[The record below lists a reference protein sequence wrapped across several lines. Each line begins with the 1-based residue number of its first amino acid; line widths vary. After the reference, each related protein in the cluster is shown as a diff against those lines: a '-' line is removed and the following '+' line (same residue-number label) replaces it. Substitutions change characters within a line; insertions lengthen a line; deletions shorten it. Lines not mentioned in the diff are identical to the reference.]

1 MQRRTFSRLSWWFVV
16 YLIAVILFGAWVRIA
31 GAGAGC
37 GNHWPL
43 CNGDVLPAA
52 PQTKTIIEFTHRLTS
67 GLCGIFGLLFVFWAW
82 RMKDRGVLR
91 AALLTMLFILVE
103 GFVGAV
109 LVKKELVVNDA
120 SVSRAVVIGLHLANT
135 LLLVASATAMAWR
148 ASPPVAATKTVGR
161 GMLLAA
167 MLVLVFTNM
176 TGAVTALGDTLFPL
190 QPTLDGSLFARVRE
204 DLTAGQH
211 FLVRLRVI
219 HPFVAVF
226 CAAFLSGVV
235 ASVRRQFTGDAAM
248 RKLLHWPLMIVGVQ
262 VLLGALN
269 ITLAAP
275 GWMQIVHLLVAQVL
289 WVACCAGLM
298 ALAGVGGETSGRSDV
313 QSTTTKPVNRTA

>member
-1 MQRRTFSRLSWWFVV
+1 MQRHTFSRWAWWFVG

-43 CNGDVLPAA
+43 CNGDVVPVAPAA
-52 PQTKTIIEFTHRLTS
+52 KTIIEFTHRVTS
-67 GLCGIFGLLFVFWAW
+67 GLCGVFGIGFIVWAW
-82 RMKDRGVLR
+82 RLGERRLLR
-91 AALLTMLFILVE
+91 AALATFFFILVE

-135 LLLVASATAMAWR
+135 LLLMAAATAMAWW
-148 ASPPVAATKTVGR
+148 ASPMVVATRAAGR
-161 GMLLAA
+161 GLLLAA

-190 QPTLDGSLFARVRE
+190 QPTLDGSLWAKVRE

-226 CAAFLSGVV
+226 AAAFLSGVV
-235 ASVRRQFTGDAAM
+235 GAVRRGYAGDAGM
-248 RKLLHWPLMIVGVQ
+248 VGLLRWPLMLVGMQ
-262 VLLGALN
+262 VLLGVLN
-269 ITLAAP
+269 IVLAAP
-275 GWMQIVHLLVAQVL
+275 GVVQIGHLLLAQLV
-289 WVACCAGLM
+289 WVSCCA
-298 ALAGVGGETSGRSDV
+298 AYLAMGRG
-313 QSTTTKPVNRTA
+313 R

>member
-1 MQRRTFSRLSWWFVV
+1 VV
-16 YLIAVILFGAWVRIA
+16 PVA
-31 GAGAGC
+31 
-37 GNHWPL
+37 
-43 CNGDVLPAA
+43 PAA
-52 PQTKTIIEFTHRLTS
+52 KTIIEFTHRVTS
-67 GLCGIFGLLFVFWAW
+67 GLCGVFGIGFIVWAW
-82 RMKDRGVLR
+82 RLGERRLLR
-91 AALLTMLFILVE
+91 AALATFFFILVE

-135 LLLVASATAMAWR
+135 LLLMAAATAMAWW
-148 ASPPVAATKTVGR
+148 ASPMVVATRAAGR
-161 GMLLAA
+161 GLLLAA

-190 QPTLDGSLFARVRE
+190 QPTLDGSLWAKVRE

-235 ASVRRQFTGDAAM
+235 GAVRRGYAGDAGM
-248 RKLLHWPLMIVGVQ
+248 VGLLRWPLMLVGMQ
-262 VLLGALN
+262 VLLGVLN
-269 ITLAAP
+269 IVLAAP
-275 GWMQIVHLLVAQVL
+275 GVVQIGHLLLSQLLWASCCVAYLAMGRGERQGSVL
-289 WVACCAGLM
+289 
-298 ALAGVGGETSGRSDV
+298 
-313 QSTTTKPVNRTA
+313 P

>member
-1 MQRRTFSRLSWWFVV
+1 MQRKTFSRLAWWFAG

-43 CNGDVLPAA
+43 CNGDVVPVA
-52 PQTKTIIEFTHRLTS
+52 PGAKTVIEFTHRVTS
-67 GLCGIFGLLFVFWAW
+67 ALCGLFGIGFILAARRLGDA
-82 RMKDRGVLR
+82 GVLR
-91 AALLTMLFILVE
+91 AALLTFFFILVE

-135 LLLVASATAMAWR
+135 LALMASATAMAWR
-148 ASPPVAATKTVGR
+148 AAPPVVATKPAAR

-167 MLVLVFTNM
+167 MVVVVLANM

-190 QPTLDGSLFARVRE
+190 QPTLDGSLWAKVRE

-226 CAAFLSGVV
+226 AAAFLSGVV
-235 ASVRRQFTGDAAM
+235 GSIRRTYTGDAPM
-248 RKLLHWPLMIVGVQ
+248 RKLLHWPLALVGVQ
-262 VLLGALN
+262 VILGGLN
-269 ITLAAP
+269 VLLAAP
-275 GWMQIVHLLVAQVL
+275 GWVQIGHLLLAQIL
-289 WVACCAGLM
+289 WVACCASFIALRRM
-298 ALAGVGGETSGRSDV
+298 AV
-313 QSTTTKPVNRTA
+313 

>member
-1 MQRRTFSRLSWWFVV
+1 LRQRFARFAWWFAA

-43 CNGDVLPAA
+43 CNGEVLPAA
-52 PQTKTIIEFTHRLTS
+52 PGTKTIIEFTHRLTS
-67 GLCGIFGLLFVFWAW
+67 GLCGIFGLAFIWYAR
-82 RMKDRGVLR
+82 RMGDRGVLR
-91 AALLTMLFILVE
+91 AALATMFFILVE

-109 LVKKELVVNDA
+109 LVKKELVENDA

-135 LLLVASATAMAWR
+135 LLLMAAATAMAWR
-148 ASPPVAATKTVGR
+148 ARPLVETERRVGR
-161 GMLLAA
+161 GMMLAA
-167 MLVLVFTNM
+167 MAVLVLANA

-190 QPTLDGSLFARVRE
+190 QPTLDGSLFAKVRE

-211 FLVRLRVI
+211 FLVRLRVV

-235 ASVRRQFTGDAAM
+235 GSIRRKFTGDDAM
-248 RKLLHWPLMIVGVQ
+248 RRLLHWPLALVGVQ
-262 VLLGALN
+262 VVLGALN
-269 ITLAAP
+269 VLLAAP
-275 GWMQIVHLLVAQVL
+275 GWLQIGHLLMAQVL
-289 WVACCAGLM
+289 WVACCASFL
-298 ALAGVGGETSGRSDV
+298 ALRGRASV
-313 QSTTTKPVNRTA
+313 

>member
-1 MQRRTFSRLSWWFVV
+1 MQRHTFSRWAWWFVG

-43 CNGDVLPAA
+43 CNGDVVPVAPAA
-52 PQTKTIIEFTHRLTS
+52 KTIIEFTHRVTS
-67 GLCGIFGLLFVFWAW
+67 GLCGVFGIGFIVWAW
-82 RMKDRGVLR
+82 RLGERRLLR
-91 AALLTMLFILVE
+91 AALATFVFILVE

-135 LLLVASATAMAWR
+135 LLLMAAATAMAWW
-148 ASPPVAATKTVGR
+148 ASPMVVATRAAGR
-161 GMLLAA
+161 GLLLAA

-190 QPTLDGSLFARVRE
+190 QPTLDGSLWAKVRE

-226 CAAFLSGVV
+226 AAAFLSGVV
-235 ASVRRQFTGDAAM
+235 GAVRRGYAGDAGM
-248 RKLLHWPLMIVGVQ
+248 VGLLRWPLMLVGMQ
-262 VLLGALN
+262 VLLGVLN
-269 ITLAAP
+269 IVLAAP
-275 GWMQIVHLLVAQVL
+275 GVVQIGHLLLSQLLWASCCVAYLAMGRGERQGSVL
-289 WVACCAGLM
+289 
-298 ALAGVGGETSGRSDV
+298 
-313 QSTTTKPVNRTA
+313 P

>member
-1 MQRRTFSRLSWWFVV
+1 MQRHLFSKLSWWFVG

-43 CNGDVLPAA
+43 CNGDVVPTA
-52 PQTKTIIEFTHRLTS
+52 PQTKTIIEFTHRVTS
-67 GLCGIFGLLFVFWAW
+67 GLCGVFGLVFIFFA
-82 RMKDRGVLR
+82 RRVGDRRVLR
-91 AALLTMLFILVE
+91 AALATMFFILVE

-120 SVSRAVVIGLHLANT
+120 SMSRAVVIGLHLANT
-135 LLLVASATAMAWR
+135 LLLMASATAMAWW
-148 ASPPVAATKTVGR
+148 ASPPVVATRANAR
-161 GMLLAA
+161 GLLLAA
-167 MLVLVFTNM
+167 MIVLVLTNM

-190 QPTLDGSLFARVRE
+190 QPTLDGTLWAKVRE
-204 DLTAGQH
+204 DLTTGQH

-235 ASVRRQFTGDAAM
+235 GSIRRGYRGDAGM
-248 RKLLHWPLMIVGVQ
+248 QKLLHWPLMLVGVQ
-262 VLLGALN
+262 VLLGGLN
-269 ITLAAP
+269 VVLAAP
-275 GWMQIVHLLVAQVL
+275 GFIQISHLLLAQLV
-289 WVACCAGLM
+289 WVSVCAAYFAM
-298 ALAGVGGETSGRSDV
+298 AERQAS
-313 QSTTTKPVNRTA
+313 

>member
-1 MQRRTFSRLSWWFVV
+1 MRDKFARYAWWFAA

-43 CNGDVLPAA
+43 CNGDVVPVA
-52 PQTKTIIEFTHRLTS
+52 PGTKTIIEFTHRVTS
-67 GLCGIFGLLFVFWAW
+67 ALCGLFSIGFLVAAW

-91 AALLTMLFILVE
+91 AAGLTFFFILVE

-109 LVKKELVVNDA
+109 LVKKELVENDA

-135 LLLVASATAMAWR
+135 LALMASATAMAWR
-148 ASPPVAATKTVGR
+148 AKPLAQTERPAPR
-161 GMLLAA
+161 GLLLGA
-167 MLVLVFTNM
+167 MLVLVFANM

-190 QPTLDGSLFARVRE
+190 QPTLDGSLWAKVRE

-226 CAAFLSGVV
+226 TAAFLSGVV
-235 ASVRRQFTGDAAM
+235 GSIRRKLAGDAAM
-248 RKLLHWPLMIVGVQ
+248 KKLLHWPLLLVGVQ
-262 VLLGALN
+262 VLLGVLN
-269 ITLAAP
+269 IALAAP
-275 GWMQIVHLLVAQVL
+275 GWVQIGHLLLAQLL
-289 WVACCAGLM
+289 WVACCASFM
-298 ALAGVGGETSGRSDV
+298 ALRGR
-313 QSTTTKPVNRTA
+313 A

>member
-1 MQRRTFSRLSWWFVV
+1 M
-16 YLIAVILFGAWVRIA
+16 IAVILFGAWVRIA

-43 CNGDVLPAA
+43 CNGDVVPVAPAA
-52 PQTKTIIEFTHRLTS
+52 KTIIEFTHRVTS
-67 GLCGIFGLLFVFWAW
+67 GLCGLFGIGFIVWAW
-82 RMKDRGVLR
+82 RMGDRRVLR
-91 AALLTMLFILVE
+91 AALATMFFILVE

-135 LLLVASATAMAWR
+135 LLLVAAATAMAWW
-148 ASPPVAATKTVGR
+148 ASPLVVATRAAGR
-161 GMLLAA
+161 GLLLAA

-190 QPTLDGSLFARVRE
+190 QPTLDGSLWAKVRE

-235 ASVRRQFTGDAAM
+235 VAVRRGYAGDAGMVA
-248 RKLLHWPLMIVGVQ
+248 LLRWPLMLVGMQ
-262 VLLGALN
+262 VVLGVLN
-269 ITLAAP
+269 IVLAAP
-275 GWMQIVHLLVAQVL
+275 GVVQIGHLLLAQLV
-289 WVACCAGLM
+289 WVSCCA
-298 ALAGVGGETSGRSDV
+298 AYLAMGRRAS
-313 QSTTTKPVNRTA
+313 QL

>member
-1 MQRRTFSRLSWWFVV
+1 MQRHTFSRWAWWFVG

-43 CNGDVLPAA
+43 CNGDVVPVAPAS
-52 PQTKTIIEFTHRLTS
+52 KTIIEFTHRVTS
-67 GLCGIFGLLFVFWAW
+67 GLCGLIGIGFIVWAW
-82 RMKDRGVLR
+82 RMGDRRVLR
-91 AALLTMLFILVE
+91 AALATMFFILVE

-135 LLLVASATAMAWR
+135 LLLVAAATAMAWW
-148 ASPPVAATKTVGR
+148 ASPVVVATRAAGR
-161 GMLLAA
+161 GLLLAA

-190 QPTLDGSLFARVRE
+190 QPTLDGSLWAKVRE

-235 ASVRRQFTGDAAM
+235 GAVRRGYAGDAGM
-248 RKLLHWPLMIVGVQ
+248 VGLLRWPLMLVGMQ
-262 VLLGALN
+262 VLLGVLN
-269 ITLAAP
+269 IVLAAP
-275 GWMQIVHLLVAQVL
+275 GVVQIGHLLLAQLV
-289 WVACCAGLM
+289 WVSCCA
-298 ALAGVGGETSGRSDV
+298 AYLAMGRGTS
-313 QSTTTKPVNRTA
+313 QL

>member
-1 MQRRTFSRLSWWFVV
+1 LRHTYSRLAWWFVA

-43 CNGDVLPAA
+43 CNGDVLPTA
-52 PQTKTIIEFTHRLTS
+52 PATKTIIEFTHRLTS
-67 GLCGIFGLLFVFWAW
+67 GLCGIFGIGFVVAAW
-82 RMKDRGVLR
+82 RMGDRAVLR
-91 AALLTMLFILVE
+91 AALATFFFILVE

-135 LLLVASATAMAWR
+135 LLLMAAATTMAWR
-148 ASPPVAATKTVGR
+148 AAPPVVAARAAGR
-161 GMLLAA
+161 GLLLAA
-167 MLVLVFTNM
+167 MGVLVLTNA

-190 QPTLDGSLFARVRE
+190 QPTLDGSLWAKVRE

-226 CAAFLSGVV
+226 AAAFLSGVV
-235 ASVRRQFTGDAAM
+235 GAIRRGYAGDEPM
-248 RKLLHWPLMIVGVQ
+248 RKLLYWPLMIVGLQ
-262 VLLGALN
+262 VVMGVLN
-269 ITLAAP
+269 IAFAAP
-275 GWMQIVHLLVAQVL
+275 GWLQIGHLLGAQVL
-289 WVACCAGLM
+289 WVAVCVSY
-298 ALAGVGGETSGRSDV
+298 LAMGRRVG
-313 QSTTTKPVNRTA
+313 

>member
-1 MQRRTFSRLSWWFVV
+1 MKQRSAFSRLAWWFAA

-43 CNGDVLPAA
+43 CNGDVLPTA
-52 PQTKTIIEFTHRLTS
+52 PQTKTIIEFTHRVTS
-67 GLCGIFGLLFVFWAW
+67 ALCGIFGIGFIAAAW
-82 RMKDRGVLR
+82 RMENRGVLR
-91 AALLTMLFILVE
+91 AALWTMFFILVE

-120 SVSRAVVIGLHLANT
+120 SVSRAIVIGLHLANT
-135 LLLVASATAMAWR
+135 LALMAAATLMAWR
-148 ASPPVAATKTVGR
+148 AAPLVVASKHVAR
-161 GMLLAA
+161 GLFLAA
-167 MLVLVFTNM
+167 MGILVLTNM

-190 QPTLDGSLFARVRE
+190 RPTLDGSLLAKVRE
-204 DLTAGQH
+204 DLTTGQH

-226 CAAFLSGVV
+226 CAAFLSGVT
-235 ASVRRQFTGDAAM
+235 ASIRRGYAADAAM
-248 RKLLHWPLMIVGVQ
+248 RRLLHWPLMLAGVQ

-269 ITLAAP
+269 VVFAAP
-275 GWMQIVHLLVAQVL
+275 GVLQIGHLLVAQLL
-289 WVACCAGLM
+289 WVSCCVSY
-298 ALAGVGGETSGRSDV
+298 LAMGR
-313 QSTTTKPVNRTA
+313 R

>member
-1 MQRRTFSRLSWWFVV
+1 MIQRNTFSRFAWWFVA

-43 CNGDVLPAA
+43 CNGDVVPTA
-52 PQTKTIIEFTHRLTS
+52 PQTKTIIEFTHRVTS
-67 GLCGIFGLLFVFWAW
+67 ALCGLFGIGFIIAAW
-82 RMKDRGVLR
+82 RMADRAVLR
-91 AALLTMLFILVE
+91 AALWTFFFILVE

-120 SVSRAVVIGLHLANT
+120 SVSRAIVIGLHLANT
-135 LLLVASATAMAWR
+135 LALMAAATLMAWR
-148 ASPPVAATKTVGR
+148 AAPLVVATKPAQR
-161 GMLLAA
+161 GLLLAA
-167 MLVLVFTNM
+167 MGVLVLTNM

-190 QPTLDGSLFARVRE
+190 QPTLDGSLFAKVRE

-235 ASVRRQFTGDAAM
+235 ASIRRGYSADAAM
-248 RKLLHWPLMIVGVQ
+248 KKLLHWPLMLVGVQ
-262 VLLGALN
+262 VLLGVLN
-269 ITLAAP
+269 IVFAAP
-275 GWMQIVHLLVAQVL
+275 GGLQIGHLLVGQVL
-289 WVACCAGLM
+289 WVSCCVSYFAM
-298 ALAGVGGETSGRSDV
+298 GR
-313 QSTTTKPVNRTA
+313 R

>member
-1 MQRRTFSRLSWWFVV
+1 MQRHTFSRWAWWFVG

-43 CNGDVLPAA
+43 CNGDVVPVAPAA
-52 PQTKTIIEFTHRLTS
+52 KTIIEFTHRVTS
-67 GLCGIFGLLFVFWAW
+67 GLCGLFGIGFIVWAW
-82 RMKDRGVLR
+82 RMGDRRVLR
-91 AALLTMLFILVE
+91 AALATMFFILVE

-135 LLLVASATAMAWR
+135 LLLVAAATAMAWW
-148 ASPPVAATKTVGR
+148 ASPLVVATRAAGR
-161 GMLLAA
+161 GLLLAA

-190 QPTLDGSLFARVRE
+190 QPTLDGSLWAKVRE

-235 ASVRRQFTGDAAM
+235 GAVRRGYAGDAGMVA
-248 RKLLHWPLMIVGVQ
+248 LLRWPLMLGGMQVVLGV
-262 VLLGALN
+262 LN
-269 ITLAAP
+269 IVLAAP
-275 GWMQIVHLLVAQVL
+275 GVVQIGHLLLAQLV
-289 WVACCAGLM
+289 WVSCCA
-298 ALAGVGGETSGRSDV
+298 AYLAMGRRAS
-313 QSTTTKPVNRTA
+313 QL

>member
-1 MQRRTFSRLSWWFVV
+1 LKNTFSRLAWWFVG

-43 CNGDVLPAA
+43 CNGDVLPTASA
-52 PQTKTIIEFTHRLTS
+52 TKTIIEFTHRVTS
-67 GLCGIFGLLFVFWAW
+67 GLCGLFGIGFVIAAW
-82 RMKDRGVLR
+82 RMGNQQLLR
-91 AALLTMLFILVE
+91 AALATMFFILVE

-135 LLLVASATAMAWR
+135 LFLMAAATTMAWR
-148 ASPPVAATKTVGR
+148 ASPLAVGSREISR
-161 GMLLAA
+161 GLLLAA
-167 MLVLVFTNM
+167 MGILVLTNV

-190 QPTLDGSLFARVRE
+190 TPTLDGSLLAKVRE

-226 CAAFLSGVV
+226 SAALLTAVIASIRRKYSG
-235 ASVRRQFTGDAAM
+235 DPAM
-248 RKLLHWPLMIVGVQ
+248 RKLLHWPLVLVGLQ
-262 VLLGALN
+262 VLFGATN
-269 ITLAAP
+269 IVLAAP
-275 GWMQIVHLLVAQVL
+275 GWLQIVHLLGAQLL
-289 WVACCAGLM
+289 WVSVCATYLSLARPS
-298 ALAGVGGETSGRSDV
+298 AL
-313 QSTTTKPVNRTA
+313 STIDPLALR

>member
-1 MQRRTFSRLSWWFVV
+1 MQRHTFSRWAWWFVG

-43 CNGDVLPAA
+43 CNGDVVPVAPAA
-52 PQTKTIIEFTHRLTS
+52 KTIIEFTHRVTS
-67 GLCGIFGLLFVFWAW
+67 GLCGLFGIGFIVWAW
-82 RMKDRGVLR
+82 RMGDRRVLR
-91 AALLTMLFILVE
+91 AALATMFFILVE

-135 LLLVASATAMAWR
+135 LLLVAAATAMAWW
-148 ASPPVAATKTVGR
+148 ASPLVVATRAAGR
-161 GMLLAA
+161 GLLLAA

-190 QPTLDGSLFARVRE
+190 QPTLDGSLWAKVRE

-235 ASVRRQFTGDAAM
+235 GAVRRGYAGDAGMVA
-248 RKLLHWPLMIVGVQ
+248 LLRWPLMLVGMQ
-262 VLLGALN
+262 VVLGVLN
-269 ITLAAP
+269 IVLAAP
-275 GWMQIVHLLVAQVL
+275 GVVQIGHLLLAQLV
-289 WVACCAGLM
+289 WVSCCA
-298 ALAGVGGETSGRSDV
+298 AYLAMGRRAS
-313 QSTTTKPVNRTA
+313 QL